1 MKAKAHT
8 SVLRLEKSEKD
19 VFFVSPRKV
28 IRYKCTKLLLMGSC
42 AFFEPSQG
50 YIKKK
55 NVFKT
60 VLLGIS
66 NFGVRI
72 FEKYES
78 QKKIKTVLK
87 SPGRGL

>member
-42 AFFEPSQG
+42 AFFEPCG
-50 YIKKK
+50 EA
-55 NVFKT
+55 VEHHGGELKT
-60 VLLGIS
+60 LTELTELI
-66 NFGVRI
+66 
-72 FEKYES
+72 
-78 QKKIKTVLK
+78 
-87 SPGRGL
+87 